1 MLNISKDSISKT
13 AFESVELHSL
23 KTLGT
28 PKTGR
33 KLAWWI
39 RIILILLVIVMFLP
53 WQQNIDGKGAVTA
66 LNPQDR
72 PQNVQNP
79 VGGQIQKWYVQE
91 GAFVNKG
98 DTLLTITEV
107 KDEYFDPNILVRTR
121 EQMNAKRA
129 GINAY
134 YDKVAALDQQVAALR
149 NALDFSLQ
157 KARNKVR
164 QARFKV
170 ISDSTDLVAQR
181 RNFEIAIDRVARF
194 EKGYKDGLFSLTDL
208 ETRRLK
214 IQEDNAK
221 VISMEQKLAIS
232 RNELINSKVE
242 LSSVDA
248 EYRKDI
254 AKAMSDRSS
263 AVSSVAD
270 GDGELSKLKNKYASI
285 QIRRDKYYVLSPQ
298 SGYVVKALKAGLGE
312 TIKEGESVVTLQ
324 PNNPK
329 MAVELYIK
337 AMDLPLVAIG
347 RPVRV
352 EFDGWPALQFSG
364 WPSASVGTFGGTI
377 EVIDRV
383 TSKNGE
389 YRLLVKPDKAQEA
402 WPEPIRLGA
411 GAHGWVMLDNVQVWW
426 EIWRQLNGFPPNYV
440 EDQQAEKGDKK

>member
-1 MLNISKDSISKT
+1 MLNISKNSVSKT
-13 AFESVELHSL
+13 AFENLELHSL
-23 KTLGT
+23 KTLST

-121 EQMNAKRA
+121 EQMNAKQA

-134 YDKVAALDQQVAALR
+134 YDKVAALDQQVAALK

-170 ISDSTDLVAQR
+170 ISDSTDLLAQR
-181 RNFEIAIDRVARF
+181 RNFEIATDRVARF

-221 VISMEQKLAIS
+221 VISLEQKLAIS
-232 RNELINSKVE
+232 RNELINSRVE

-270 GDGELSKLKNKYASI
+270 GDGELSKLKNKYANI
-285 QIRRDKYYVLSPQ
+285 QVRRDKYYVLSPQ
-298 SGYVVKALKAGLGE
+298 SGYIVKALKAGLGE

-324 PNNPK
+324 PNNPR

-383 TSKNGE
+383 TSKNGD
-389 YRLLVKPDKAQEA
+389 YRLLVKPDKNQEA

-411 GAHGWVMLDNVQVWW
+411 GAHGWVMLDNVSVWW